1 MKFNQTLQRLYLG
14 MQSPATAI
22 SINTANE
29 LVQELASQVI
39 ESVFMTE
46 WLSQPSLKRLFEC
59 LPRQSIEQLK

>member
-1 MKFNQTLQRLYLG
+1 MQNLIQMKFNQTLQRLYLG

-39 ESVFMTE
+39 
-46 WLSQPSLKRLFEC
+46 
-59 LPRQSIEQLK
+59 